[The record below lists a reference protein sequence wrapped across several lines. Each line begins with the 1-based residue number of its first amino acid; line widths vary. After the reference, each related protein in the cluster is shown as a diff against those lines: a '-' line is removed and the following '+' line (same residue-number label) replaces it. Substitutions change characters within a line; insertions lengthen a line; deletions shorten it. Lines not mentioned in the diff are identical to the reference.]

1 MNKSD
6 NALGAPLIADSDKG
20 LLLLQER
27 LADYTTWRVG
37 GVAKALYKPAG
48 IADLALFL
56 KQLPP
61 DEPLLWLGL
70 GSNSLIRD
78 IGFSGTVILTQGCL
92 NELSLVGD
100 DLIRVEAGVSCAKM
114 ARFCAR
120 NQLAGGEFWAGIP
133 GTMGGALRM
142 NAGCFNGETWQ
153 SVVEVET
160 MTRFGEVRRRK
171 ASEFDVSY
179 RHVSGLNDEWFIAAT
194 CRLTP
199 GDKDTSLQLIKEL
212 LAHRA
217 STQPTSEYN
226 CGSVFKNPPNHY
238 AAKLIESCGLKGKVF
253 GGAMVSEK
261 HANFIINHQGMASAT
276 DIESLIQWVQKTVR
290 EETAIELIREI
301 HIIGDESC

>member
-1 MNKSD
+1 MSD
-6 NALGAPLIADSDKG
+6 QITSNDPVVSVGE
-20 LLLLQER
+20 LLLNEL

-37 GVAKALYKPAG
+37 GIAKALYKPAG
-48 IADLALFL
+48 VADLSNFL
-56 KQLPP
+56 KKLPAE
-61 DEPLLWLGL
+61 EPLLWLGL

-92 NELSLVGD
+92 NETSLIGD

-114 ARFCAR
+114 ARFAAR
-120 NQLAGGEFWAGIP
+120 NHLMGGEFWAGIP

-160 MTRFGEVRRRK
+160 MTRNGEIRRRK
-171 ASEFDVSY
+171 PSEFNVSY
-179 RHVSGLNDEWFIAAT
+179 RHVSGLADEWFIAAT

-199 GDKDTSLQLIKEL
+199 GEKDKSLQLIKEL

-217 STQPTSEYN
+217 ATQPTSEYN
-226 CGSVFKNPPNHY
+226 CGSVFRNPPNNY
-238 AAKLIESCGLKGKVF
+238 AAKLIESCGLKGKRV

-261 HANFIINHQGMASAT
+261 HANFIINHEGTASSG
-276 DIESLIQWVQKTVR
+276 DIESLIQFVQKTVH
-290 EETAIELIREI
+290 EQTAIELVREV
-301 HIIGDESC
+301 HIIGDE